1 VAGPAGETAMKL
13 RFSILLALSL
23 PVLTAAAPPPDLGD
37 FAYRQRLGNQLP
49 LDTEFRDE
57 TGRGAAL
64 RNFLGGKPA
73 VLALVYFHCPNLCG
87 IVRTDLF
94 DALARSGMI
103 AGRDYTLIALS
114 IDPSETVADAQEAK
128 TDDLSRYPLPGGQQ
142 ASHFLTGSAGSVQ
155 AVADAVGFRDRFD
168 PDLKQFLHPAGI
180 VFTTA
185 SGVVSSYLLGVGYEP
200 GDVRLGVTRA
210 NLGSIAAAAL
220 PVLLLCFHY
229 DPQTGR
235 YTLAIM
241 KLLRLAGLITVV
253 TIAGTLFLAFRREKG
268 RA

>member
-1 VAGPAGETAMKL
+1 MKL
-13 RFSILLALSL
+13 RFAILAVSALF
-23 PVLTAAAPPPDLGD
+23 LTAAAPPPDLGE
-37 FAYRQRLGNQLP
+37 FAYRQRLGAQLP
-49 LDTEFRDE
+49 LDAVFRDD
-57 TGRGAAL
+57 TGRSAPLGDL
-64 RNFLGGKPA
+64 LGGKPA

-94 DALARSGMI
+94 DALARTGMM

-114 IDPSETVADAQEAK
+114 IDPSETVADAKEAK
-128 TDDLSRYPLPGGQQ
+128 ADDLSRYPLPGGQQ
-142 ASHFLTGSAGSVQ
+142 ALHFLTGSAGSVQ
-155 AVADAVGFRDRFD
+155 AVTDAVGFRDRFD
-168 PDLKQFLHPAGI
+168 PDIKQFLHPAGI

-185 SGVVSSYLLGVGYEP
+185 SGIVSSYLLGLGYEP

-210 NLGSIAAAAL
+210 NLGSIASAAL

-241 KLLRLAGLITVV
+241 KLLRVAGLITVV
-253 TIAGTLFLAFRREKG
+253 TITGTLFLAFRQG
-268 RA
+268 RRRA

>member
-1 VAGPAGETAMKL
+1 MKL
-13 RFSILLALSL
+13 RVAILLALSAAIL
-23 PVLTAAAPPPDLGD
+23 MAAAPPPDLRG
-37 FAYRQRLGNQLP
+37 FAYRQRLGNELP
-49 LDTEFRDE
+49 LDTVFRDE
-57 TGRGAAL
+57 TGRSASLGNL
-64 RNFLGGKPA
+64 LGGKPA
-73 VLALVYFHCPNLCG
+73 VLTLVYYHCPNLCG
-87 IVRTDLF
+87 LVRTDLF
-94 DALARSGMI
+94 DALAKSGMT

-114 IDPSETVADAQEAK
+114 IDPSETAADAKEAK
-128 TDDLSRYPLPGGQQ
+128 ADDLSRYPLQGGEQ
-142 ASHFLTGSAGSVQ
+142 AAHFLTGSSDSIQ

-168 PDLKQFLHPAGI
+168 PDRKQYLHPAGI

-185 SGVVSSYLLGVGYEP
+185 SGVVSSYLLGVGYEA

-253 TIAGTLFLAFRREKG
+253 TMAGMLFLAFRRDRR

>member
-1 VAGPAGETAMKL
+1 MKL
-13 RFSILLALSL
+13 RVAILLALSL
-23 PVLTAAAPPPDLGD
+23 PVLTAAATPPDLGE

-49 LDTEFRDE
+49 LDKVFRDE
-57 TGRGAAL
+57 TGRSATL
-64 RNFLGGKPA
+64 RDLLGGKPA
-73 VLALVYFHCPNLCG
+73 ILALVYFHCPNLCG

-94 DALARSGMI
+94 DALARSGMM

-114 IDPSETVADAQEAK
+114 IDPSETVADAKQARA
-128 TDDLSRYPLPGGQQ
+128 DDLSRYPLPGEQQ
-142 ASHFLTGSAGSVQ
+142 ASHFLTGSAESVQ
-155 AVADAVGFRDRFD
+155 AVAGAVGFRDRFD

-185 SGVVSSYLLGVGYEP
+185 SGAISSYLLGVGYEP

-210 NLGSIAAAAL
+210 KLGSIAAAAL

-241 KLLRLAGLITVV
+241 KLLRLAGLITLV

>member
-1 VAGPAGETAMKL
+1 MKL
-13 RFSILLALSL
+13 RVAILLALSAM
-23 PVLTAAAPPPDLGD
+23 VLTAAAPPSDLGE

-49 LDTEFRDE
+49 LDAVFRDE
-57 TGRGAAL
+57 TGRSVAL
-64 RNFLGGKPA
+64 RDLLGGKPA
-73 VLALVYFHCPNLCG
+73 ILALVYFHCPNLCG

-94 DALARSGMI
+94 DALAKSGMT

-114 IDPSETVADAQEAK
+114 IDSSETVEDAKEAK
-128 TDDLSRYPLPGGQQ
+128 ADDLSRYPLPGGQQ
-142 ASHFLTGSAGSVQ
+142 ASHFLTGSADSVQ

-210 NLGSIAAAAL
+210 NLGSVAAAAL

-253 TIAGTLFLAFRREKG
+253 TIAGTLFLAFRRA
-268 RA
+268 RRHA